1 MYTTCM
7 HALRTHFLPAT
18 GLYGLA
24 RGSAAAAQRF
34 AGSHAPLRGVF
45 YAGFCAF
52 KAVALRC
59 AGAGANAAAPLRARK
74 AMTAFILDFKRVWSL
89 RWQSGVFMTKPEE
102 MARCSSCIGYA
113 RVKIRCP

>member
-7 HALRTHFLPAT
+7 HALRMHFLPAT

-74 AMTAFILDFKRVWSL
+74 AMTARIVNLVDESVPVWL
-89 RWQSGVFMTKPEE
+89 RQAKLPGGRGTLP
-102 MARCSSCIGYA
+102 A
-113 RVKIRCP
+113 RVH

>member
-7 HALRTHFLPAT
+7 QALRMHFLPAT

-74 AMTAFILDFKRVWSL
+74 AMTARIVLESALARLSPDKD
-89 RWQSGVFMTKPEE
+89 SGGHLETTRLV
-102 MARCSSCIGYA
+102 
-113 RVKIRCP
+113 

>member
-7 HALRTHFLPAT
+7 HDFSGVQEGANGYCVLL
-18 GLYGLA
+18 
-24 RGSAAAAQRF
+24 RGSAAAAG
-34 AGSHAPLRGVF
+34 AVWEAACALRGDF

-74 AMTAFILDFKRVWSL
+74 AMTARIVLESALARLSPDKD
-89 RWQSGVFMTKPEE
+89 SGGHLETTRLV
-102 MARCSSCIGYA
+102 
-113 RVKIRCP
+113 